1 MSIILQ
7 TRSALFAASSAAIAE
22 LATTNAVVTAKNS
35 LIENPDPL
43 WRHGARA
50 CFFLQDMLHGFAVT
64 VWKYNVNDDNL
75 FAGELDYPALLE
87 IFGRNRG
94 TLTSLEPLP
103 AASSVDP

>member
-75 FAGELDYPALLE
+75 FAGELDYPIA
-87 IFGRNRG
+87 FAGRQF
-94 TLTSLEPLP
+94 L
-103 AASSVDP
+103 